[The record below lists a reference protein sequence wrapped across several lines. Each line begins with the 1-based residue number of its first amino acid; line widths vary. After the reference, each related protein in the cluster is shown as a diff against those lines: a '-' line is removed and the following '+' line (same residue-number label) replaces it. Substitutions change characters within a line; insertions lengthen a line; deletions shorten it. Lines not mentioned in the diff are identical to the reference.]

1 MIITCLFNRIPA
13 WFVAE
18 MAEGGSD
25 PERAERSGRIKD
37 RDVRLSRSAVFLTV
51 LASLCDVY
59 RRSAMC
65 AIAASQPISNRYRTS
80 PERRA

>member
-1 MIITCLFNRIPA
+1 MIIACLVNRIPA

-37 RDVRLSRSAVFLTV
+37 RDVRFSRSACFSYGSRLT
-51 LASLCDVY
+51 LRCASEICDVRH
-59 RRSAMC
+59 RRFST
-65 AIAASQPISNRYRTS
+65 YFK
-80 PERRA
+80 